1 MTLVARAL
9 ITGGIIAF
17 MVISA
22 PYANAGT
29 SPEEVKKF
37 EDFKERAKNGDAKA
51 LFGLGFCYFYGVGV
65 ATDKV
70 TSVSWWSKAAAQ
82 GHPAAQCNLGY
93 CYENGE
99 GVPVDSVKAVEWFR
113 KSAEQGYF

>member
-17 MVISA
+17 MVLSA

-37 EDFKERAKNGDAKA
+37 EDFKERGRTRGQAVTRTRLILNTKVEGG
-51 LFGLGFCYFYGVGV
+51 FGI
-65 ATDKV
+65 
-70 TSVSWWSKAAAQ
+70 
-82 GHPAAQCNLGY
+82 
-93 CYENGE
+93 
-99 GVPVDSVKAVEWFR
+99 R
-113 KSAEQGYF
+113 KLW